1 MTNNQLIREYD
12 HFDYNSEFIP
22 NYNIFNVN
30 VNGFI
35 GIGTHTPKHHL
46 SVTNNLNIKGNL
58 IVTGNLLYNNN
69 SSVVYNNNFI
79 HLLYKNKS
87 NNIKIGRLIYS
98 SPDSKYSDYNFYKK
112 DDCLYINTNDDR
124 PTTILTYKSNL
135 YNFTTITSNTIT
147 IDLLV
152 SDVIFITHI
161 YIYEKN
167 NSLSNIVDNL
177 GSLLINS
184 INTTYINDSYKLDQ
198 SIKLTPYIKN
208 TLVLNNIFKSSNTSE
223 LFIQFIGNYNFTAG
237 SLWFNTNANI
247 HTLQNVSILS
257 NSNYNNQLY
266 VNGSSIINN
275 NLIRNILKTNIYNNS
290 GNLDINGILNTTHI
304 NSDKLIIDTG
314 KITLGNTSS
323 EHFAT
328 LGSVNSIT
336 KEGDFTCE
344 NSNINS
350 NINLQN
356 IVTNHSKIVLS
367 NNINLH
373 DFININNTSTQF
385 YYNTVISNKLN
396 YLTHDLNENALL
408 VDGNT
413 NITHNLNTKYLD
425 YNKFEL
431 NDNYIN
437 SNINSLYVSGL
448 THTGSFTK
456 VNNIL
461 TETFISPNINLLPSI
476 QKTNK
481 PGTIYYDNNT
491 NEFKGHI
498 ENDVITFNTNTTNID
513 YSNFEISTD
522 ELTLEIKNFSN
533 DFLTTTDLNT
543 THLNSDKTLSNTFK
557 IPLYDLASNDY
568 VYNDLIGTINFNV
581 NADDKFNVY
590 DGEKWNMLAYQNT
603 FKDPS
608 QKYSIIPNINFIKST
623 EQFIPIIPQNLKYNI
638 TQSNGSYFNSDASDN
653 NRMNII
659 SKNIYKLNLDENFG
673 ISINNN
679 VIGIGTN
686 YYIANNINIIDSS
699 LNIYETTLTHESEYE
714 STEYEFVHINQITNT
729 TSPDLYDNS
738 GLKEYFN
745 EQKDKSF
752 NIINNK
758 VYIQNIHGSNDT
770 NIKLKQI
777 TLIGDNIYSAYAYY
791 SLDLGNDLIP
801 IISIKT
807 PITIITL
814 SNDNTPTI
822 TIVSNKSGIL
832 NTTFSSTINTNNIS
846 ITQIEYTITFDNLD
860 DGVYS
865 NITIT
870 LTDDIGNYS
879 NILTIPSFTIDTVS
893 PVITEMTIIPIFNSN
908 NTPSYEFNSTK
919 SGTILTTITSSSNSV
934 DLTISSSTTINT
946 GSNTI
951 VFNTISDGTYSNYT
965 IMITDEV
972 GNNSNILTIPT
983 FTIDSNAPITGDV
996 SLGYKYIHSPS
1007 VGTYNT
1013 DSTTIID
1020 LGTAIF
1026 DAYLRYDLKIGWTNM
1041 DNHENETNGITP
1053 YKWTITSINTF
1064 NEYSISNKDKNLN
1077 TNTYTFKIIYQL
1089 TDNDT
1094 KYYLIVNND
1103 NNKII
1108 KPNFS
1113 INDWYIGYG
1122 FKQDILANE
1131 DNLESSDY
1139 TSTYN
1144 SSSTYTKN
1152 DCWIIESFSDFPIPS
1167 SYRDTLNTDYELIY
1181 PKFLMSSNKQYTVY
1195 MQRDG
1200 AIVFSR
1206 TYSAPAR
1213 TNTNWEPYYIAHTS
1227 TYYSG
1232 YSLYIKSGY
1241 LHVNH
1246 RNNKELSINKST
1258 VGNINYMKVENNGI
1272 FAGYDTND
1280 NLVYTFGDV
1289 SVDNN
1294 TNQLGLRPKF
1304 TQNTEVYIGFTHSS
1318 SITNYDT
1325 YDVHFY
1331 LNDIGSNVFK
1341 WGHLNLGS
1349 LSVGDIDNNYK
1360 FNLSHTTGNT
1370 FTLTPNSS
1378 GTNLTYDIIHQSSNK
1393 YFIKR
1398 SNGDYL
1404 KHPTYDH
1411 YQLLQL
1417 NTIGMIKDNHKI
1429 NFLNLVWE
1437 SSSSMIASPHPNE
1450 YLFEIDLF
1458 TNIKIP
1464 PFLGNSLSNNVNGVA
1479 TDTYLLYPQYL
1490 RSNNGNYV
1498 LMIERN
1504 GNLIIFSSTSS
1515 SGNGLHMWDSQSY
1528 SNGNGLV
1535 IQGTDGN
1542 LIVYSDGVRY
1552 DKTGTAK
1559 WNGETHYTA
1568 HYNGSGLF
1576 RTIYITN
1583 NGQFEIYDGNNNFLK
1598 RFP

>member
-1 MTNNQLIREYD
+1 MTSNQLIREYD
-12 HFDYNSEFIP
+12 HFDYNYEFIP

-58 IVTGNLLYNNN
+58 IVTGNLLYNN
-69 SSVVYNNNFI
+69 SSVVYDNNFI

-135 YNFTTITSNTIT
+135 YNFTTITNNQIT

-167 NSLSNIVDNL
+167 NSQSSIVDDL

-237 SLWFNTNANI
+237 SLWFNTNTNI

-275 NLIRNILKTNIYNNS
+275 NLTSNILKTNIYNNS

-304 NSDKLIIDTG
+304 NSDKLIINTD
-314 KITLGNTSS
+314 KITFGNASS

-328 LGSVNSIT
+328 LGSANSIT

-396 YLTHDLNENALL
+396 YLNHDLNDNALL

-498 ENDVITFNTNTTNID
+498 ENDVITFNTNTKNID
-513 YSNFEISTD
+513 YSNFVISND
-522 ELTLEIKNFSN
+522 ESTLEIKNFNN

-608 QKYSIIPNINFIKST
+608 QKYAIIPSINRIKNT
-623 EQFIPIIPQNLKYNI
+623 EQFIPTIPQNLKYNI

-699 LNIYETTLTHESEYE
+699 LNIYEATLTHESEYE
-714 STEYEFVHINQITNT
+714 SIEYEFVHIYSNNINSNVFVGSSDYNNKIISLNFIPTSVTVNHEANTSYPDTFTSSIHDTNIIITRTDFEGGWGQSLTMDASLTIGNN
-729 TSPDLYDNS
+729 SADLYDNS
-738 GLKEYFN
+738 GLKAYFN
-745 EQKDKSF
+745 QQKDKSF

-758 VYIQNIHGSNDT
+758 IYIQNSQDSNDT

-777 TLIGDNIYSAYAYY
+777 TAIGDNIYSAYAYY
-791 SLDLGNDLIP
+791 SLN
-801 IISIKT
+801 
-807 PITIITL
+807 
-814 SNDNTPTI
+814 
-822 TIVSNKSGIL
+822 
-832 NTTFSSTINTNNIS
+832 
-846 ITQIEYTITFDNLD
+846 
-860 DGVYS
+860 
-865 NITIT
+865 
-870 LTDDIGNYS
+870 
-879 NILTIPSFTIDTVS
+879 
-893 PVITEMTIIPIFNSN
+893 
-908 NTPSYEFNSTK
+908 
-919 SGTILTTITSSSNSV
+919 
-934 DLTISSSTTINT
+934 
-946 GSNTI
+946 
-951 VFNTISDGTYSNYT
+951 
-965 IMITDEV
+965 
-972 GNNSNILTIPT
+972 
-983 FTIDSNAPITGDV
+983 
-996 SLGYKYIHSPS
+996 
-1007 VGTYNT
+1007 
-1013 DSTTIID
+1013 
-1020 LGTAIF
+1020 
-1026 DAYLRYDLKIGWTNM
+1026 
-1041 DNHENETNGITP
+1041 
-1053 YKWTITSINTF
+1053 
-1064 NEYSISNKDKNLN
+1064 
-1077 TNTYTFKIIYQL
+1077 
-1089 TDNDT
+1089 
-1094 KYYLIVNND
+1094 
-1103 NNKII
+1103 
-1108 KPNFS
+1108 
-1113 INDWYIGYG
+1113 
-1122 FKQDILANE
+1122 
-1131 DNLESSDY
+1131 
-1139 TSTYN
+1139 
-1144 SSSTYTKN
+1144 
-1152 DCWIIESFSDFPIPS
+1152 
-1167 SYRDTLNTDYELIY
+1167 
-1181 PKFLMSSNKQYTVY
+1181 
-1195 MQRDG
+1195 
-1200 AIVFSR
+1200 
-1206 TYSAPAR
+1206 
-1213 TNTNWEPYYIAHTS
+1213 
-1227 TYYSG
+1227 
-1232 YSLYIKSGY
+1232 
-1241 LHVNH
+1241 
-1246 RNNKELSINKST
+1246 
-1258 VGNINYMKVENNGI
+1258 
-1272 FAGYDTND
+1272 
-1280 NLVYTFGDV
+1280 
-1289 SVDNN
+1289 
-1294 TNQLGLRPKF
+1294 
-1304 TQNTEVYIGFTHSS
+1304 
-1318 SITNYDT
+1318 
-1325 YDVHFY
+1325 
-1331 LNDIGSNVFK
+1331 
-1341 WGHLNLGS
+1341 
-1349 LSVGDIDNNYK
+1349 
-1360 FNLSHTTGNT
+1360 
-1370 FTLTPNSS
+1370 
-1378 GTNLTYDIIHQSSNK
+1378 
-1393 YFIKR
+1393 
-1398 SNGDYL
+1398 
-1404 KHPTYDH
+1404 
-1411 YQLLQL
+1411 
-1417 NTIGMIKDNHKI
+1417 
-1429 NFLNLVWE
+1429 
-1437 SSSSMIASPHPNE
+1437 
-1450 YLFEIDLF
+1450 
-1458 TNIKIP
+1458 
-1464 PFLGNSLSNNVNGVA
+1464 
-1479 TDTYLLYPQYL
+1479 
-1490 RSNNGNYV
+1490 
-1498 LMIERN
+1498 
-1504 GNLIIFSSTSS
+1504 
-1515 SGNGLHMWDSQSY
+1515 
-1528 SNGNGLV
+1528 
-1535 IQGTDGN
+1535 
-1542 LIVYSDGVRY
+1542 
-1552 DKTGTAK
+1552 
-1559 WNGETHYTA
+1559 
-1568 HYNGSGLF
+1568 
-1576 RTIYITN
+1576 
-1583 NGQFEIYDGNNNFLK
+1583 
-1598 RFP
+1598 